1 MAAPLALVGLGST
14 IFGGVLGAQGA
25 SQAGAAQEKQNYY
38 QAGVA
43 ELNSQIAKQNA
54 DYAMN
59 QGEQQAQKFGMA
71 AGEREGQIVASQASS
86 GTDVNTGSNLGV
98 QKSQHYVDLQD
109 LTQIRSNAAKVAYDY
124 DVQSVNFDK
133 QAQLYKMAGKDA
145 AAAGAT
151 KAEASIVGTVGS
163 VASKWTQGSQV
174 GLFNDLG
181 TDISSFGKSIFG
193 S

>member
-1 MAAPLALVGLGST
+1 MAAPLGILGLAST
-14 IFGGVLGAQGA
+14 IGGGILQAQGA
-25 SQAGAAQEKQNYY
+25 SAAGGAQEKQNYY

-54 DYAMN
+54 DFAMN

-71 AGEREGQIVASQASS
+71 AGEREGQIVASQADS
-86 GTDVNTGSNLGV
+86 GTDVNTGSNRDV
-98 QKSQHYVDLQD
+98 QKSQHFVDLMD

-145 AAAGAT
+145 AAAGGI
-151 KAEASIVGTVGS
+151 KAEASIIGTVGS

-174 GLFNDLG
+174 GLFNDVG
-181 TDISSFGKSIFG
+181 TDLGNFKSQLFG
-193 S
+193 